1 MLTLN
6 TLKPDKGSTR
16 DSKRRGRGIGSGNG
30 KTAGRGHKGAG
41 SRSGTKKKLYFEGG
55 QTPLTRRIPKRG
67 FNNIFSKKYQVVN
80 LGDIDKSAAGDKEI
94 TGQWL
99 FENDFVRSATAPVK
113 ILGSGDFTKAVVIK
127 AHAFSKSAREK
138 IEKAKGKAEV
148 IETREK
154 IEKVKGKAEVIEK

>member
-1 MLTLN
+1 MLKLN
-6 TLKPDKGSTR
+6 ELRPADGSTR

-67 FNNIFSKKYQVVN
+67 FNNIFSVKYQVVN
-80 LGDIDKSAAGDKEI
+80 LGDIEKIATAEKEV
-94 TGQWL
+94 TGQLL
-99 FENDFVRSATAPVK
+99 FENGLVRSADARVK
-113 ILGSGDFTKAVVIK
+113 VLGNGEITKGVVVK
-127 AHAFSKSAREK
+127 ASAFSKSAREK

-148 IETREK
+148 VAR
-154 IEKVKGKAEVIEK
+154 A

>member
-1 MLTLN
+1 MLKLN
-6 TLKPDKGSTR
+6 ELRPAKGSTR

-67 FNNIFSKKYQVVN
+67 FNNIFSVKCQAVN
-80 LGDIDKSAAGDKEI
+80 LVDIEKIASADKEV
-94 TGQWL
+94 TGQLL
-99 FENDFVRSATAPVK
+99 FENGLLRSADARVK
-113 ILGSGDFTKAVVIK
+113 ILGNGELTKSVVVK
-127 AHAFSKSAREK
+127 ANAFSKSAREK

-148 IETREK
+148 VAR
-154 IEKVKGKAEVIEK
+154 V

>member
-1 MLTLN
+1 MLKLN
-6 TLKPDKGSTR
+6 EIRPASGSTR

-55 QTPLTRRIPKRG
+55 QTPLTRRIPNRG
-67 FNNIFSKKYQVVN
+67 FNNIFSVTYQVVN
-80 LGDIDKSAAGDKEI
+80 LGDIEKKAPHDKEI

-99 FENDFVRSATAPVK
+99 FENGLVRSAVAPVK
-113 ILGSGDFTKAVVIK
+113 VLGGGDLTKGIVVR

-148 IETREK
+148 
-154 IEKVKGKAEVIEK
+154 VASHV